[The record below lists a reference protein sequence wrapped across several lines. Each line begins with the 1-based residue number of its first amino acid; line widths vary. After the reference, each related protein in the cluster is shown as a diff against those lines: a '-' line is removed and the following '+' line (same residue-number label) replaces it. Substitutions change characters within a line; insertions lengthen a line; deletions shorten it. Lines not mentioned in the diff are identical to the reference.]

1 MSPENGV
8 ASSAPVCDYCATAV
22 AALYCGADSA
32 RLCLLCDRN
41 VHSANA
47 LSRKHARSP
56 LCSSCSSGAA
66 ASRHGSIFLCTDCE
80 LVPLPSSTNPSSPVQ
95 PLYGLPSASDLA
107 AALNLDFSSK
117 IPKSSLLDPQFF
129 SPDVLEELYVPR
141 WEKSLQLL
149 EQVMELSKDDA
160 PETPRQSDNGEV
172 MPYSELLMSPLDGGP
187 DLNGTVQHTGDEELL
202 FDSGTVADHS
212 TQIWDFNLGRSREQN
227 ESSLFEMDGYGTN
240 TEGFTIKSY
249 DDLFRENTF
258 STTHV
263 LEDIYNT
270 NCISAATDDIS
281 STNVRCVSSRKKGQD
296 NLTANSGNSN
306 WTAVR
311 PTNVL
316 HDTEPNHAIKEISFT
331 QHPVISSKQFKAL
344 NKIDSEQLAQN
355 RGNAMQRYK
364 EKRKTRRY
372 DKHIRYESRKAR
384 ADTRMRVKG
393 RFVKASETM
402 DDENDG

>member
-1 MSPENGV
+1 MSLENGA

-22 AALYCGADSA
+22 AGLYCRADSA
-32 RLCLLCDRN
+32 WLCLLCDRN

-56 LCSSCSSGAA
+56 LCSLCSSGAA
-66 ASRHGSIFLCTDCE
+66 SSRHGSLFLCTACE
-80 LVPLPSSTNPSSPVQ
+80 LVPSPSSPNPPSPVQ

-117 IPKSSLLDPQFF
+117 IPKSSPMDPQFF
-129 SPDVLEELYVPR
+129 SPDVLEELYVPK
-141 WEKSLQLL
+141 WEKNLQLL

-160 PETPRQSDNGEV
+160 PETPRQCDNGEV
-172 MPYSELLMSPLDGGP
+172 MPYSELLMLPLDGCP
-187 DLNGTVQHTGDEELL
+187 DLKGTVQLTGDEELL

-212 TQIWDFNLGRSREQN
+212 TQIWDFNLGRSRDQN
-227 ESSLFEMDGYGTN
+227 ESSMFEMNVYGTN

-249 DDLFRENTF
+249 DDLFRENMF

-281 STNVRCVSSRKKGQD
+281 STNVCYVSSRKKGRD
-296 NLTANSGNSN
+296 SLTANSGNSN

-311 PTNVL
+311 PNVM
-316 HDTEPNHAIKEISFT
+316 HDTEPSHAIKEISFT
-331 QHPVISSKQFKAL
+331 QRPVISSKQFKAS
-344 NKIDSEQLAQN
+344 NKINTEQLAQN

-372 DKHIRYESRKAR
+372 DRHIRYESRKAR